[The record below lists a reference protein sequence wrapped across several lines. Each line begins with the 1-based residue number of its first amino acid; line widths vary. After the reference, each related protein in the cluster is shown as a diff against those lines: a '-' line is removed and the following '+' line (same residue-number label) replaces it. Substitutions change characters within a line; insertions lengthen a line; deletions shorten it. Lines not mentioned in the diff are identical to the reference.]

1 VERRISSISDETH
14 RPLLEF
20 TEKEFES
27 FASSRSL
34 PKGWP
39 GEELIN
45 TIVEHSGGS
54 YEFIRTV
61 RLLVEDANDPE
72 SLLRQMITEVPKDTP
87 NSLYKLYSF
96 VLQSRVEGATGEL
109 RSMIGTI
116 LAAKYYQA
124 IGEETIATLMGID
137 ATKVK
142 TWIGQLSPF
151 FYRDEDR
158 EGGIYTRHSS
168 IRDFFT
174 SQSCPPDFR
183 VDIEQA
189 HVQVGLAC
197 LETMIRELRFNI
209 CGLESSLVANKDIKN
224 LAERVQD
231 NIPSS
236 LQYSC
241 ISWSYHVC
249 YSEDK
254 GELQIY
260 EALDKFADG
269 TRLLYWVE
277 ALSLMGRVPAGD
289 SALRQILLW
298 SKVSEILLRRI
309 VLLNIRTFS
318 PPGIL
323 SSERFVTS

>member
-1 VERRISSISDETH
+1 VEGKISSISDETR

-27 FASSRSL
+27 FALSRSL

-45 TIVEHSGGS
+45 TIVEHSDGS

-61 RLLVEDANDPE
+61 LLLVEDTNDPE
-72 SLLRQMITEVPKDTP
+72 GLLRQMITEVPKDTP

-116 LAAKYYQA
+116 LAAEYYQG
-124 IGEETIATLMGID
+124 IGDETIAKLMGLD

-142 TWIGQLSPF
+142 TWIGKLSPF

-158 EGGIYTRHSS
+158 EGDVYTRHSS
-168 IRDFFT
+168 IREFFT

-183 VDIEQA
+183 VDIGQA

-224 LAERVQD
+224 LAERVRE
-231 NIPSS
+231 NIPST

-241 ISWSYHVC
+241 ISWSYHIC
-249 YSEDK
+249 YSEDE
-254 GELQIY
+254 GEPQIY
-260 EALDKFADG
+260 EALDKFVEG
-269 TRLLYWVE
+269 SRLLYWLEV
-277 ALSLMGRVPAGD
+277 LSVMGRVPAGD
-289 SALRQILLW
+289 FALRKILLW
-298 SKVSEILLRRI
+298 SQVS
-309 VLLNIRTFS
+309 
-318 PPGIL
+318 
-323 SSERFVTS
+323 